1 MLLLWSQKKETII
14 FRAKKFFLERQQNG
28 VVFQLSVDFTN
39 GLRVEHKNKKPYQ
52 RRVKKSTSFESLVQ
66 KEHVVCIQ
74 VWEKIVI
81 CVKNLSRNRSP
92 QSSIDKFWEKVKSS
106 SFNRNFHRHLKCH
119 QSEHLNVKKTKFNLE
134 SKSWSKLHRRK
145 NLGSTRSALGSS
157 LLILA
162 LPCSYF

>member
-1 MLLLWSQKKETII
+1 MRINLYWSSILSFEVPPKKLVKQQMLLLWSQKKETII
-14 FRAKKFFLERQQNG
+14 FRAKKLKLFFRAKKFFLERQQNG

-66 KEHVVCIQ
+66 KEPVVCIQ
-74 VWEKIVI
+74 VWEKKIVI

-119 QSEHLNVKKTKFNLE
+119 QSEHLNVKKN
-134 SKSWSKLHRRK
+134 
-145 NLGSTRSALGSS
+145 
-157 LLILA
+157 
-162 LPCSYF
+162 